1 MGNLL
6 DIRTGRALRVLYLF
20 IYIEEVRAQKD
31 GDPAPGQG
39 TLESSCSAHEKWPLL
54 EDKSSTAAAWQVR
67 GSPSTPW
74 RCWSGPGLT
83 GRQVK
88 ELFTFSLA
96 ALFSKESHL
105 PSEHEM
111 FTMGISDRCLPS

>member
-1 MGNLL
+1 METLL
-6 DIRTGRALRVLYLF
+6 QESR
-20 IYIEEVRAQKD
+20 
-31 GDPAPGQG
+31 

-54 EDKSSTAAAWQVR
+54 EDKSSTTAAWQVI

-74 RCWSGPGLT
+74 RFRLVWPRTDSET
-83 GRQVK
+83 GEGVVLPSR
-88 ELFTFSLA
+88 FA